1 MISASTTLKAHLA
14 AEVTTLALCWKVVR
28 KDGVTSGFT
37 SFSRD
42 LVVDGITYKAS
53 TGFTPTAIETSAGLA
68 VDQLEVEAI
77 LNDTSITEAD
87 LQAGK
92 YDYAAIE
99 VFLVNYQDLTQG
111 KLVLRVGTLGEVTVR
126 KGVFVAEIRGLSQAF
141 QRQIGELYSPT
152 CRVKRLG
159 DTRCKIDLAPYTHTL
174 TVSAVTDQRTFA
186 HANSLK
192 PDGYFQMG
200 LVEWLTGAN
209 AGLEIEVKTYASGV
223 FTLVQ
228 PMPYTIA
235 AGNTFKAIRG
245 CDRTFETCRTVFNN
259 VLNFRGEPHLPGID
273 QILKLP

>member
-1 MISASTTLKAHLA
+1 VIPASPTLKTHLA
-14 AEVTTLALCWKVVR
+14 SEVTTLALCWKVTR
-28 KDGVTSGFT
+28 KDGVASGFT

-42 LVVDGITYKAS
+42 LVVDSVTYKAS

-152 CRVKRLG
+152 CRVRRLG

-174 TVSAVTDQRTFA
+174 TVAAVTDQRTFA
-186 HANSLK
+186 HAASLK

-209 AGLEIEVKTYASGV
+209 AGLEIEVKTYAGGV

-228 PMPYTIA
+228 AMPYTIT
-235 AGNTFKAIRG
+235 AGNTFKTIRG
-245 CDRTFETCRTVFNN
+245 CDRTFETCRTVFDN

>member
-1 MISASTTLKAHLA
+1 MIAASAALKAHLA
-14 AEVTTLALCWKVVR
+14 GEVTTLALCWKVVR
-28 KDGVTSGFT
+28 KDGITSGFT

-42 LVVDGITYKAS
+42 LVVEGVTYKAS

-77 LNDTSITEAD
+77 LNDPGITEAD

-92 YDYAAIE
+92 YDHAAIE

-159 DTRCKIDLAPYTHTL
+159 DNRCKIDLAPYTHTL
-174 TVSAVTDQRTFA
+174 TVSGVTDQRRFV
-186 HANSLK
+186 HATALQ

-209 AGLEIEVKTYASGV
+209 AGLEIEVKTYTSGV

-228 PMPYTIA
+228 PMPYAIA
-235 AGNTFKAIRG
+235 TGDTFSATRG
-245 CDRTFETCRTVFNN
+245 CDRTFTTCRTVFNN

>member
-1 MISASTTLKAHLA
+1 MIPASPTLKTHLA
-14 AEVTTLALCWKVVR
+14 SEVTTLALCWKVTR
-28 KDGVTSGFT
+28 KDGVASGFT

-99 VFLVNYQDLTQG
+99 IFLVNYQDLTQG
-111 KLVLRVGTLGEVTVR
+111 KLVLRTGTLGEVTVR

-159 DTRCKIDLAPYTHTL
+159 DNRCKIDLAPYTHTL
-174 TVSAVTDQRTFA
+174 TVSAVTNQRSFA
-186 HANSLK
+186 HAASLK
-192 PDGYFQMG
+192 QDGYFQMG

-228 PMPYTIA
+228 AMPYTIA
-235 AGNTFKAIRG
+235 VGNTFKAIRG
-245 CDRTFETCRTVFNN
+245 CNRTFETCRTVFNN

>member
-1 MISASTTLKAHLA
+1 MIPASTALKNHLA
-14 AEVTTLALCWKVVR
+14 SEVTTLALCWKVTR

-87 LQAGK
+87 LQVGK

-126 KGVFVAEIRGLSQAF
+126 KGVFVAEIRGLAQAF

-152 CRVKRLG
+152 CRARA
-159 DTRCKIDLAPYTHTL
+159 RCALL
-174 TVSAVTDQRTFA
+174 
-186 HANSLK
+186 
-192 PDGYFQMG
+192 
-200 LVEWLTGAN
+200 
-209 AGLEIEVKTYASGV
+209 
-223 FTLVQ
+223 
-228 PMPYTIA
+228 
-235 AGNTFKAIRG
+235 
-245 CDRTFETCRTVFNN
+245 FN
-259 VLNFRGEPHLPGID
+259 
-273 QILKLP
+273 

>member
-1 MISASTTLKAHLA
+1 
-14 AEVTTLALCWKVVR
+14 
-28 KDGVTSGFT
+28 VTSGFT

-42 LVVDGITYKAS
+42 LVLDGITYKAS

-186 HANSLK
+186 HNTSLK

-223 FTLVQ
+223 FSLVQ
-228 PMPYTIA
+228 PMPYTITV
-235 AGNTFKAIRG
+235 GNTFKAIRG

-259 VLNFRGEPHLPGID
+259 ILNFRGEPHLPGID